1 MNLSLA
7 MQASITIKEKMVS
20 CNKRGNGSLRGSQMD
35 FRTFSSSRSVLGQG
49 QEVLQEPVLVSY
61 SWNSQVW
68 FPRSTDTRL
77 PAPR

>member
-1 MNLSLA
+1 MHF
-7 MQASITIKEKMVS
+7 
-20 CNKRGNGSLRGSQMD
+20 CR
-35 FRTFSSSRSVLGQG
+35 FSSSRPMLGWE

>member
-1 MNLSLA
+1 
-7 MQASITIKEKMVS
+7 
-20 CNKRGNGSLRGSQMD
+20 MD
-35 FRTFSSSRSVLGQG
+35 FCTFSSSRSVLGG
-49 QEVLQEPVLVSY
+49 QQELLQEPVLVSY